1 MPPRTVPRSVTL
13 VMTIR
18 LATIEDAAA
27 VAEVHVRT
35 WQSAYRGLLPDH
47 ALNSMT
53 PEQRRP
59 MWERLLGAAPGTA
72 SVIVAVCGDMVAG
85 IASFG
90 PADDAVAAISVF
102 ELYALYVDPA
112 AQRQGIGRLLLLG
125 AEDAMQRAGSTLGQL
140 WVLDGNEPA
149 QRFYRSHG
157 WHADGVSK
165 EDVLFGVPVREV
177 RFGKSLLT

>member
-1 MPPRTVPRSVTL
+1 M
-13 VMTIR
+13 MTIR
-18 LATIEDAAA
+18 LATIQDAAA

-47 ALNSMT
+47 ALNSMM

-59 MWERLLGAAPGTA
+59 MWERLLAADPGSG
-72 SVIVAVCGDMVAG
+72 SVIVAVRDDKVAG
-85 IASFG
+85 FASFG
-90 PADDAVAAISVF
+90 PADNAVAAISVF

-112 AQRQGIGRLLLLG
+112 AQRQGIGRQLLHEAEG
-125 AEDAMQRAGSTLGQL
+125 AMRRAGSTHGQL

-149 QRFYRSHG
+149 HRFYRSHG
-157 WHADGVSK
+157 WHADGVGK